1 MKTIEREIRA
11 DQSLV
16 LLVDQ
21 QQGLLGQHG
30 LTGDKKDLAH
40 QVGALCQLADAY
52 RMPVIISTIE
62 TGGMLIDEVE
72 KYADQAPRFQRSQTN
87 ALEDGPTRA
96 AIEATGR
103 TTLIIAGIVTE
114 IAASMPALTGKA
126 AGYTT
131 ALVYDACGGASTRS
145 EHAALERLEQAGVL
159 TISVSQLIGEL
170 VTDFQS
176 DAAQMAL
183 GLL

>member
-21 QQGLLGQHG
+21 QRGLIGRHG
-30 LTGDKKDLAH
+30 LTGEKKELAH
-40 QVGALCQLADAY
+40 NVGALCQLADAY
-52 RMPVIISTIE
+52 RMPVIVSTIE
-62 TGGMLIDEVE
+62 MGGDLIDEVE
-72 KYADQAPRFQRSQTN
+72 KYAERAPRFGRTQTN

-131 ALVYDACGGASTRS
+131 ALVYDACGGASVRS

-159 TISVSQLIGEL
+159 TISVLQLIGEL
-170 VTDFQS
+170 VIDFQS
-176 DAAQMAL
+176 DAGKMAL